1 MHWKATG
8 TVVRMEKSKA
18 EPRKLQEL
26 AILFLRLGFIGFGGP
41 AAHIAMMEDEVVKR
55 RKWITH
61 EHFLDLLGVTNL
73 IPGPNSTE
81 MAIQIGL
88 VQAGWRGL
96 IIAGVC
102 FIIPA
107 TAITL
112 ALAYLYVAF
121 GSLPQLTPLIAGI
134 RPAIIAIIL
143 GAVYRLGKPI
153 VKKDKTFLFFGIIVA
168 ILAFFRINE
177 ILLLFS
183 GGIVAIVWANRHRFR
198 NISTTFLATCFL
210 FPLTIRVAE
219 TIAPSD
225 VLSLPALGLYF
236 LKIGSVL
243 YGGGY
248 VLVAFL
254 QTGLVETKH
263 WLTQTQL
270 LDAIAVGQFTPGPV
284 LSTAAFIGYVLLG
297 IPGAV
302 VATIGIFL
310 PSFFFVLII
319 SPFIPKLR
327 SVPSVRTFLDGV
339 NASALGLMLAVCVTL
354 GMSTLSNPLNWL
366 IFLGAGSSIL
376 LWNFNPAW
384 LVIGSA
390 LVSLLATTIR
400 F

>member
-1 MHWKATG
+1 MDDG
-8 TVVRMEKSKA
+8 MEKGKA
-18 EPRKLQEL
+18 EPGKLREL

-41 AAHIAMMEDEVVKR
+41 AAHIALMEDEVVKR
-55 RKWITH
+55 RRWITH

-88 VQAGWRGL
+88 VRAGWRGL
-96 IIAGVC
+96 IIAGSC

-107 TAITL
+107 VIITL
-112 ALAYLYVAF
+112 AFAYLYVVF
-121 GSLPQLTPLIAGI
+121 GSLPQLAPVIAGI
-134 RPAIIAIIL
+134 RPAIVAIIL

-153 VKKDKTFLFFGIIVA
+153 VKKDKTSVSIGICIALLALFGV
-168 ILAFFRINE
+168 NE
-177 ILLLFS
+177 IVILFS
-183 GGIVAIVWANRHRFR
+183 GGIVSIVWANRNRVR
-198 NISTTFLATCFL
+198 NTSTTFLAICFL
-210 FPLTIRVAE
+210 LPLTMHVAE
-219 TIAPSD
+219 SVAPAG
-225 VLSLPALGLYF
+225 VPSLPALGLYF

-254 QTGLVETKH
+254 QAGFVETRH

-297 IPGAV
+297 IPGAL

-319 SPFIPKLR
+319 SPFISKLR
-327 SVPSVRTFLDGV
+327 NVRSVRTFLDGV
-339 NASALGLMLAVCVTL
+339 NASALGLMLAVGVTL
-354 GMSTLSNPLNWL
+354 GMSTLSNPLSWL
-366 IFLGAGSSIL
+366 IFLGAGTSIL
-376 LWNFNPAW
+376 LWNLNPAW
-384 LVIGSA
+384 LVVGSV
-390 LVSLLATTIR
+390 LVSLLATTIQL
-400 F
+400 

>member
-1 MHWKATG
+1 
-8 TVVRMEKSKA
+8 MEESKA

-26 AILFLRLGFIGFGGP
+26 AILFLRLGIIGFGGP

-88 VQAGWRGL
+88 ARAGWRGL
-96 IIAGVC
+96 IIAGIC

-107 TAITL
+107 VAITL
-112 ALAYLYVAF
+112 AFAYLYVAF

-134 RPAIIAIIL
+134 RPAIISIIL

-153 VKKDKTFLFFGIIVA
+153 IKKDKTFFFVGIIVA
-168 ILAFFRINE
+168 ILAFFHINE

-183 GGIVAIVWANRHRFR
+183 GGIAAIVWANRHRFR
-198 NISTTFLATCFL
+198 NISPMFLAICFL
-210 FPLTIRVAE
+210 SPLTIRAAK
-219 TIAPSD
+219 TIAASE
-225 VLSLPALGLYF
+225 VISLPALGLYF

-254 QTGLVETKH
+254 QAGLVETRH

-319 SPFIPKLR
+319 SPFISKLR

-354 GMSTLSNPLNWL
+354 GMNTLSNPLNWL

-376 LWNFNPAW
+376 FWNLNPAW
-384 LVIGSA
+384 LVVGSA